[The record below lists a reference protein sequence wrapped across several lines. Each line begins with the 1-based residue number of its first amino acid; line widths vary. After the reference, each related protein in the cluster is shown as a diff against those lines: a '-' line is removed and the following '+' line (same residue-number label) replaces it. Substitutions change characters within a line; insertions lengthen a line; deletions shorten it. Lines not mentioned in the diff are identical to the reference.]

1 MTFDENVLSYIGGIR
16 NNDLNNILETN
27 DSNDELQT
35 TRRSS
40 YYDLDNFDK
49 LTRKTNKCFSI
60 LSTNIQS
67 LNSKFSELEAFVDD
81 LSKTNFKFSVIC
93 LQETWLTDNDDLC
106 LFSLP
111 GYDCISQGK
120 HCSGKGGLVI
130 YVDNTYISKVK
141 LNINMHESWE
151 GLIVRITGG
160 GLTKT
165 VTLGNIYRPPRSRN
179 DDLNSFINEFGYI
192 ISSLENNN
200 SHLIFAGDFNINL
213 LKLNE
218 NDTYSNFFDTLISH
232 SLYPLITLPTRFTR
246 TNGTLID
253 NFFCKLCKSVLEST
267 AGILTK
273 RFSDHQ
279 PYFMMLNT
287 NQKTNPPPKFI
298 KKYNTSDEAMLNVR
312 HEIQSEELF
321 NKLDK
326 SCTADI
332 NLNYEMLNDEI
343 LRAKHKHMRCKL
355 VKFNKYKHK
364 KSTWITQGLL
374 KSIRYRDKLYKKL
387 RLSNPNTLHYDTL
400 KFNLKTYNL
409 ILSKSIISAKQTY
422 YESRFNRIGNDIRR
436 TWKTINEILTKNQTK
451 NKFPTVFNDDGS
463 MIADRVNIA
472 NKFNVF
478 FTNIGEKI
486 AKGINYDGNK
496 NYDNYLNKEIHSSF
510 TLMNIDEAAI
520 NKIINNLPPKSSSGC
535 DGISSKLLKVIA
547 PVIIKPLTL
556 LINQVLNTGTFP
568 DKLKI
573 AKVIPI
579 FKKGDPSLFE
589 NYRPISLLPAI
600 SKVLEKIIAL
610 QLSSYFET
618 NKLLFDNQYG
628 FRPKHSTE
636 HAALELI
643 DRIINKMDTNEIPL
657 NIFLDLSKAFDTI
670 DHTILLNKLKYYG
683 LKGPTLNLFQ
693 SYLTNRRQYT
703 EIEDTTSTIL
713 PIQVG
718 VPQGSILGP
727 ILFII
732 YVNDLPQCSNKFDFI
747 MYADDTTLSS
757 TIGSFSDINSN
768 TNADSLINAEICKVI
783 EWLKLNKLSLNKTK
797 SKYMTFHM
805 PKKEIPHLA
814 LTIDGVNIEKVEEFN
829 FLGLTI
835 DTNLKWKKHTDKI
848 SNKCSKITGVLNR
861 LKLLFP
867 QEIKCLLY
875 NSLIVPHINYCIT
888 AWGFHRNRITIIQKK
903 AIRIITAS
911 SYISHTEPLFKQ
923 LNLLKV
929 EDILTLHELKFYF
942 KYNQGILPKYLQNW
956 NFIPNSKIH
965 NHNTRKI
972 TTLHTLKTKHE
983 FAKKTLKYNLPY
995 TINNTP
1001 HIVKDKVNTHS
1012 FQGFS
1017 LYVKQYLI
1025 RKYNTN
1031 CISLNCYICEQNA

>member
-35 TRRSS
+35 TCRSS

-253 NFFCKLCKSVLEST
+253 NFFCKLCKYVLEST

-409 ILSKSIISAKQTY
+409 ILRKSIISAKQTY

-757 TIGSFSDINSN
+757 TIGYFSDINSN

-956 NFIPNSKIH
+956 NCIPNSKIH

-983 FAKKTLKYNLPY
+983 FAKKTLK
-995 TINNTP
+995 
-1001 HIVKDKVNTHS
+1001 
-1012 FQGFS
+1012 
-1017 LYVKQYLI
+1017 
-1025 RKYNTN
+1025 
-1031 CISLNCYICEQNA
+1031 

>member
-1 MTFDENVLSYIGGIR
+1 MI
-16 NNDLNNILETN
+16 
-27 DSNDELQT
+27 
-35 TRRSS
+35 
-40 YYDLDNFDK
+40 
-49 LTRKTNKCFSI
+49 
-60 LSTNIQS
+60 
-67 LNSKFSELEAFVDD
+67 
-81 LSKTNFKFSVIC
+81 
-93 LQETWLTDNDDLC
+93 
-106 LFSLP
+106 
-111 GYDCISQGK
+111 
-120 HCSGKGGLVI
+120 
-130 YVDNTYISKVK
+130 
-141 LNINMHESWE
+141 
-151 GLIVRITGG
+151 
-160 GLTKT
+160 
-165 VTLGNIYRPPRSRN
+165 
-179 DDLNSFINEFGYI
+179 
-192 ISSLENNN
+192 
-200 SHLIFAGDFNINL
+200 
-213 LKLNE
+213 
-218 NDTYSNFFDTLISH
+218 
-232 SLYPLITLPTRFTR
+232 
-246 TNGTLID
+246 
-253 NFFCKLCKSVLEST
+253 
-267 AGILTK
+267 
-273 RFSDHQ
+273 
-279 PYFMMLNT
+279 
-287 NQKTNPPPKFI
+287 
-298 KKYNTSDEAMLNVR
+298 
-312 HEIQSEELF
+312 
-321 NKLDK
+321 
-326 SCTADI
+326 
-332 NLNYEMLNDEI
+332 NDEI
-343 LRAKHKHMRCKL
+343 LRAKNKHMPCKL

-364 KSTWITQGLL
+364 KSAWITLGLL
-374 KSIRYRDKLYKKL
+374 KSIRYRDKLYKQL
-387 RLSNPNTLHYDTL
+387 RLSNPNSLHYDTL
-400 KFNLKTYNL
+400 KLNLKTYNL
-409 ILSKSIISAKQTY
+409 ILRKSIISAKQMY

-451 NKFPTVFNDDGS
+451 NKFPTVFNDNGS
-463 MIADRVNIA
+463 MITDKVNIA
-472 NKFNVF
+472 NKCNVF

-496 NYDNYLNKEIHSSF
+496 TYGHYLNKDIHSSF
-510 TLMNIDEAAI
+510 TFMNIDEDAI
-520 NKIINNLPPKSSSGC
+520 NKIIYNLPPKSSSGC
-535 DGISSKLLKVIA
+535 DGISTKLLKVIA

-600 SKVLEKIIAL
+600 SKVVEKIIAL
-610 QLSSYFET
+610 QLSSYFEK

-643 DRIINKMDTNEIPL
+643 DRITNKMDTNEIPL

-670 DHTILLNKLKYYG
+670 DHSILLNKLKYYG
-683 LKGPTLNLFQ
+683 LKGSTLNLFQ
-693 SYLTNRRQYT
+693 SYLSNRKQYT

-757 TIGSFSDINSN
+757 TIDSFCDINSN
-768 TNADSLINAEICKVI
+768 ASADSLINAEIDKVI
-783 EWLKLNKLSLNKTK
+783 EWLKINKLSLNKNK

-805 PKKEIPHLA
+805 PKKQIQHLT
-814 LTIDGVNIEKVEEFN
+814 LKIDGINIEKVEEFN
-829 FLGLTI
+829 FLGLTM

-929 EDILTLHELKFYF
+929 EDILTLQELKFYF

-956 NFIPNSKIH
+956 NLIPNSKIH

-972 TTLHTLKTKHE
+972 TTLHTFKTKHE

-1031 CISLNCYICEQNA
+1031 CIYHGTATYVSRMPRL

>member
-1 MTFDENVLSYIGGIR
+1 MADGVEGSAVVDKRDHRLLPGPKHGIHQQSQQQNVVTTTAFSTETSLCLGQPRLNSISHVVQNQHGQQLIAVAHQSNCSVIAKVVPRALLVKHHKCSAYKGWWDHLGFPYQAHDSKELLLCGGRATIR
-16 NNDLNNILETN
+16 LYRDTV
-27 DSNDELQT
+27 T
-35 TRRSS
+35 TRR
-40 YYDLDNFDK
+40 LVVV
-49 LTRKTNKCFSI
+49 
-60 LSTNIQS
+60 QHPQAS
-67 LNSKFSELEAFVDD
+67 LQFFLCD
-81 LSKTNFKFSVIC
+81 LSVVVVSCYRCIRSTRQVGAREFPAEE
-93 LQETWLTDNDDLC
+93 L
-106 LFSLP
+106 LP
-111 GYDCISQGK
+111 G
-120 HCSGKGGLVI
+120 
-130 YVDNTYISKVK
+130 
-141 LNINMHESWE
+141 
-151 GLIVRITGG
+151 
-160 GLTKT
+160 
-165 VTLGNIYRPPRSRN
+165 
-179 DDLNSFINEFGYI
+179 
-192 ISSLENNN
+192 
-200 SHLIFAGDFNINL
+200 
-213 LKLNE
+213 
-218 NDTYSNFFDTLISH
+218 
-232 SLYPLITLPTRFTR
+232 
-246 TNGTLID
+246 
-253 NFFCKLCKSVLEST
+253 
-267 AGILTK
+267 
-273 RFSDHQ
+273 
-279 PYFMMLNT
+279 
-287 NQKTNPPPKFI
+287 
-298 KKYNTSDEAMLNVR
+298 
-312 HEIQSEELF
+312 IQQL
-321 NKLDK
+321 
-326 SCTADI
+326 
-332 NLNYEMLNDEI
+332 
-343 LRAKHKHMRCKL
+343 
-355 VKFNKYKHK
+355 
-364 KSTWITQGLL
+364 
-374 KSIRYRDKLYKKL
+374 L
-387 RLSNPNTLHYDTL
+387 RLGERLAVD
-400 KFNLKTYNL
+400 
-409 ILSKSIISAKQTY
+409 ILGRHDVSMVFPSAGQ
-422 YESRFNRIGNDIRR
+422 RFRQPRHLAHVAHTVRR
-436 TWKTINEILTKNQTK
+436 LD
-451 NKFPTVFNDDGS
+451 VAHLVVD
-463 MIADRVNIA
+463 V
-472 NKFNVF
+472 
-478 FTNIGEKI
+478 
-486 AKGINYDGNK
+486 
-496 NYDNYLNKEIHSSF
+496 
-510 TLMNIDEAAI
+510 AAI
-520 NKIINNLPPKSSSGC
+520 VVSTRSPDIGM
-535 DGISSKLLKVIA
+535 LKVIA

-600 SKVLEKIIAL
+600 SKVVEKIIAL
-610 QLSSYFET
+610 QLSSYFEK

-643 DRIINKMDTNEIPL
+643 DRSTNKMDTNEIPL
-657 NIFLDLSKAFDTI
+657 NIFIDLSKAFDTI
-670 DHTILLNKLKYYG
+670 DHSILLNKLKYYG
-683 LKGPTLNLFQ
+683 LKGSTLNLFQ
-693 SYLTNRRQYT
+693 SYLSNRKQYT

-757 TIGSFSDINSN
+757 TIDSFCDINSN
-768 TNADSLINAEICKVI
+768 ASADSLINAEIDKVI
-783 EWLKLNKLSLNKTK
+783 EWLKINKVSLNKNK

-805 PKKEIPHLA
+805 PKKQIQHLT
-814 LTIDGVNIEKVEEFN
+814 LKIDGINIEKVEEFN
-829 FLGLTI
+829 FLGLTM

-929 EDILTLHELKFYF
+929 EDILTLQELKFYF

-972 TTLHTLKTKHE
+972 TTLHTFKTKHE
-983 FAKKTLKYNLPY
+983 FAKKPLKYNLPY

-1031 CISLNCYICEQNA
+1031 CISRNCYICEQNA